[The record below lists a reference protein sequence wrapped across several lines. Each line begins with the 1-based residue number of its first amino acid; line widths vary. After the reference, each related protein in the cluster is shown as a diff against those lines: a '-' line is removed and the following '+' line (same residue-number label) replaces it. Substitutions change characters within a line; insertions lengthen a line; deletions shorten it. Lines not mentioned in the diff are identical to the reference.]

1 MSSLK
6 QVQLIFSNLFKL
18 AGFKESEQSVM
29 TDEILHVWLVKTTIK
44 ISNTFLEDQISQINK
59 LFKTADDLKKKEN
72 LNLFLDLISKM
83 NPNQKEKVVDIL
95 FDEAF
100 VLFERMA
107 KKFFISATEEQKN
120 KLKSSLETI
129 LKN

>member
-59 LFKTADDLKKKEN
+59 LFKTADDLKKKK
-72 LNLFLDLISKM
+72 I
-83 NPNQKEKVVDIL
+83 
-95 FDEAF
+95 
-100 VLFERMA
+100 
-107 KKFFISATEEQKN
+107 
-120 KLKSSLETI
+120 
-129 LKN
+129 